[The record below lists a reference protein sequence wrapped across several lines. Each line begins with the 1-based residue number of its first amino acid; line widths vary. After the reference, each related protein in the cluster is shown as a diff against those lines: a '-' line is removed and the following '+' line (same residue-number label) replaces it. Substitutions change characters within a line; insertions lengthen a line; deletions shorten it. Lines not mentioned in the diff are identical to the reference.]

1 MQKKALATN
10 VPLDPKRQLDLWE
23 SVLEGELVEVYL
35 VSFKV
40 MTDRHVRNTAR
51 YAVSHLLCSFI
62 HRTFM
67 AGSVID
73 HDINAVSQC
82 LYYFC
87 DLGVNFYRF
96 QA

>member
-51 YAVSHLLCSFI
+51 YALSSPCSFI

-67 AGSVID
+67 AGV
-73 HDINAVSQC
+73 
-82 LYYFC
+82 L
-87 DLGVNFYRF
+87 
-96 QA
+96 